1 MKAQAIS
8 YLLCSPSMYEI
19 CVLWALFCFVLF
31 FLMKK
36 LSEGRVGDV
45 DKLYIKIGNRTSI
58 WVSRQAA
65 GQEAPFHIRVSEFG
79 SLILALTPAS
89 CQWSPWWAAVMIQA
103 VGSLLPFGETWIAF
117 PASGSTHHSELGI
130 KSVEWKEK
138 EEAVSCRT
146 KSRVGKSW
154 FLF

>member
-8 YLLCSPSMYEI
+8 YLLCIPSIYEI
-19 CVLWALFCFVLF
+19 CVLWASFCFALF

-79 SLILALTPAS
+79 SLILAPDSSFLPMRS
-89 CQWSPWWAAVMIQA
+89 L
-103 VGSLLPFGETWIAF
+103 VGSGADSSSWI
-117 PASGSTHHSELGI
+117 STTFWGDLDCIPSLWLHPSQ
-130 KSVEWKEK
+130 
-138 EEAVSCRT
+138 
-146 KSRVGKSW
+146 
-154 FLF
+154 